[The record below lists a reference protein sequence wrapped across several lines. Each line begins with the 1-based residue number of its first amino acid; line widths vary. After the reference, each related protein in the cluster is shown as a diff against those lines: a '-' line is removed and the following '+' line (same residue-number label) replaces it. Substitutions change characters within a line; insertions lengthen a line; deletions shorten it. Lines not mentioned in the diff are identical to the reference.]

1 MAIFSFRPS
10 PPGSAR
16 SRAGAIAAD
25 WAETR
30 PSTFDDE
37 LLVDAAFGHGAF
49 ATDLPAPTGFAPPS
63 AAVQATAP
71 MTLGIPVPPVASP
84 QAVTQAP
91 QRPDPGFAKNL
102 TARAQSDDLLGA
114 GWYLSSWDLMQGCDV
129 IEGTP
134 IDLLPPEWQ
143 RKRPRL

>member
-1 MAIFSFRPS
+1 MAIFSFRPP

-16 SRAGAIAAD
+16 ARAGAVTAD

-30 PSTFDDE
+30 PSAFDDD
-37 LLVDAAFGHGAF
+37 LLADAAFGHGVF
-49 ATDLPAPTGFAPPS
+49 ATDAPVSVIAAPAVDTVPIALGASPA
-63 AAVQATAP
+63 AAV
-71 MTLGIPVPPVASP
+71 PPR
-84 QAVTQAP
+84 
-91 QRPDPGFAKNL
+91 RPDPGFAKNL